1 MISIP
6 HFGHD
11 TAAYPGQLSFLILLN
26 RLPYFCQLS
35 KTTGMFTA
43 TRKNKKLYYEIMQQL
58 YYSKQLSSVELS
70 TLLNKSNPLITR
82 ALNFLIESGFVM
94 EQGYAASSGGRRPL
108 MYALNAEKLYIV
120 TVAMDQLSTRIGIVD
135 LLNNYVSAV
144 EITSLK
150 LPHNPA
156 ALKTLSNLINAYI
169 KKSGIEKNNILGI
182 GIGMPGFVNVVEGIN
197 LTYLHSGDQSLTAY
211 LTNATGI
218 PVFIDNDSSLIA
230 LSELKFGLAKEI
242 KNAMVINLSWGI
254 GLGMIINGQLFRGD
268 SGFAGEFSHIPL
280 TEDGKLC
287 ACGKQGCLESEASL
301 LAIAEKA
308 VLEVQKGRKTNLP
321 YHADLSLMEVGEAL
335 MDVANEGDQFA
346 IELLSESAYKIGRGL
361 SILIHIMNPKT
372 IIISGR
378 GVKIGELLLAP
389 IHQALN
395 KYCIPRLSKGTDIQ
409 LSQIGFDAELL
420 GAAILVMESLG
431 NTPDQQ

>member
-1 MISIP
+1 
-6 HFGHD
+6 
-11 TAAYPGQLSFLILLN
+11 
-26 RLPYFCQLS
+26 
-35 KTTGMFTA
+35 MFTA
-43 TRKNKKLYYEIMQQL
+43 NKKNKKLYYEIMQQL
-58 YYSKQLSSVELS
+58 YYSKLLSSVELS
-70 TLLNKSNPLITR
+70 ILLNKSNPLITR
-82 ALNFLIESGFVM
+82 ALNFLIENGFVL
-94 EQGYAASSGGRRPL
+94 EQGYAPSSGGRRPL
-108 MYALNAEKLYIV
+108 MYALNAAKLYIV

-135 LLNNYVSAV
+135 LLNHSITAV

-150 LPHNPA
+150 LPNNPE
-156 ALKTLSNLINAYI
+156 ALAILTNIINVHI
-169 KKSGIEKNNILGI
+169 EKSGIDKNNILGI
-182 GIGMPGFVNVVEGIN
+182 GIGMPGFVNIVEGIN
-197 LTYLHSGDQSLTAY
+197 LSYLHTGDKKLTTYLSE
-211 LTNATGI
+211 ATGI

-230 LSELKFGLAKEI
+230 LSELKFGLAKDI

-280 TEDGKLC
+280 TEDGKIC

-301 LAIAEKA
+301 LAVAEQA
-308 VLEVQKGRKTNLP
+308 LQEIEKGKKTNLP
-321 YHADLSLMEVGEAL
+321 YKAGMSLMELGEAL

-389 IHQALN
+389 IRQALN

-409 LSQIGFDAELL
+409 LSALGFDAELM
-420 GAAILVMESLG
+420 GAAILVMESMS
-431 NTPDQQ
+431 DC